1 MRPREV
7 YPLLMRPI
15 VAERNSTVIHH
26 LRKSKIFPTSI
37 DRFVLFCCS
46 WKFWLSRLIPPSLA
60 FASKLGPKLARP
72 NISEMG
78 YSYHGFPFL
87 IWFLNYV
94 LFKQIGFFFMRL
106 WSPPPPPPPPPLPAC
121 FWLTCIRI
129 PCQIW
134 GNLCKLF
141 HPPLASFQ
149 RLLKFI

>member
-26 LRKSKIFPTSI
+26 LRKSKIFPTSK

-46 WKFWLSRLIPPSLA
+46 WKFWLSRLIPQSLA
-60 FASKLGPKLARP
+60 LASKLGPKLARP

-106 WSPPPPPPPPPLPAC
+106 WSPPPHPPAC

-129 PCQIW
+129 PYQIW